1 MRLISRG
8 TPSRTKEYLYP
19 RNRLLLFW
27 VSLAA
32 ALAVAAVLSLAVL
45 RGTKTLA
52 SPGPL
57 SSAHAPFE
65 AKCVNCHAPAVVDV
79 RCENCHDQFGSNRYR
94 NAGHV
99 WFGTKDPS
107 RAAKAVDVD
116 CARCHSDHHGRGH
129 GRDLLMMRIDERD
142 CARCHFRNMDVHPE
156 FDLVKAGVMKDEGLL
171 FTHNRHVG
179 VMEKAGLGRCE
190 SCHEATADR
199 RGFEALT
206 FDRHC
211 ARCHAIGGV
220 ISTSGGAPISSN
232 PMPRRAVL
240 LPADFEPPLATQ
252 VQELPR
258 QKAQAE
264 KLSHRDQWV
273 ILNLWKISREVDPQ
287 RFAARRARL
296 VAKIKELDYQLREPP
311 TRGRSVAT
319 LKKDEQRLA
328 SRVAALSRDL
338 AKSSERKKASD
349 ALARVRVLIELGPPQ
364 MTAPRPRARTEV
376 EEERALRQAELEDF
390 DYGGTLAE
398 GVSPADRE
406 PRLAAAGAMT
416 LPCATCHI
424 YNGAL
429 MQPVRAAVPVL
440 DRALFNH
447 APHLLQRTCEAC
459 HAQVSESK
467 RAEQVNLPG
476 VAKCQECHRRGQSS
490 DDCVEC
496 HLYHPPTEPWP
507 PI

>member
-8 TPSRTKEYLYP
+8 TPSRTKEYLFP
-19 RNRLLLFW
+19 RNRLFLFW

-32 ALAVAAVLSLAVL
+32 AFAVAAVLSLAVL
-45 RGTKTLA
+45 RGTKTIA

-65 AKCVNCHAPAVVDV
+65 PRCANCHAPAVVDV

-107 RAAKAVDVD
+107 KLAKAVEVD
-116 CARCHSDHHGRGH
+116 CARCHSDHHGR
-129 GRDLLMMRIDERD
+129 DFLMKRIDERD
-142 CARCHFRNMDVHPE
+142 CARCHFRTMDVHPE
-156 FDLVKAGVMKDEGLL
+156 FDLVKAGLMKDEGLL
-171 FTHNRHVG
+171 FTHGRHVEE
-179 VMEKAGLGRCE
+179 MRKARLDRCQ

-211 ARCHAIGGV
+211 ARCHGIGGV
-220 ISTSGGAPISSN
+220 ISTSKGNPIPSDPLQRTAVILPGG
-232 PMPRRAVL
+232 
-240 LPADFEPPLATQ
+240 FEPPLATD
-252 VQELPR
+252 VKELPR
-258 QKAQAE
+258 QKVQAE
-264 KLSHRDQWV
+264 KLAHRDQWV

-287 RFAARRARL
+287 GFTGRRARL
-296 VAKIKELDYQLREPP
+296 VAKLKELDYQLREPP
-311 TRGRSVAT
+311 TRGRSVVT
-319 LKKDEQRLA
+319 LRKDEQRLA
-328 SRVAALSRDL
+328 SRVAALSRDPVR
-338 AKSSERKKASD
+338 SSERKRASD

-364 MTAPRPRARTEV
+364 MTAPRPRARPEV

-398 GVSPADRE
+398 VVSPADRE

-416 LPCATCHI
+416 APCVLCHI

-440 DRALFNH
+440 DRAVFNH
-447 APHLLQRTCEAC
+447 APHLLQLPCEKC
-459 HAQVSESK
+459 HAQVSKSK
-467 RAEQVNLPG
+467 RADQVNLPG
-476 VAKCQECHRRGQSS
+476 VATCQNCHRPGKSRH
-490 DDCVEC
+490 DCAEC